1 MRFPGFKRGFSGK
14 LGRGIL
20 GLAAAT
26 LCIPSAQAAFHLW
39 TIREIYTD
47 TSGSLQFLELF
58 DFNSGENF
66 VNGMQI
72 NVANVGNTVTH
83 TFTIPGSSLSGDT
96 ANHALLFGTSG
107 LAAHGG
113 PTPDYII
120 PNGFLFSAGGS
131 ISFFGANSGSYTA
144 MPTDGVN
151 SRTWGDGNA
160 ANSPRNY
167 GGQTGFVVAPEPS
180 ALALLGIGC
189 LAALARRRNASL

>member
-1 MRFPGFKRGFSGK
+1 MFDKKLARTINDSVRTHFMRFSGSKRGFSGK
-14 LGRGIL
+14 MGRSVL

-26 LCIPSAQAAFHLW
+26 LSLSSAHAAFHLW

-47 TSGSLQFLELF
+47 TSGSLQFIELF

-66 VNGMQI
+66 VNGMNI
-72 NVANVGNTVTH
+72 NVSNVGNSQTH

-107 LAAHGG
+107 LQAHGG

-131 ISFFGANSGSYTA
+131 ISFFGAN
-144 MPTDGVN
+144 
-151 SRTWGDGNA
+151 
-160 ANSPRNY
+160 
-167 GGQTGFVVAPEPS
+167 
-180 ALALLGIGC
+180 
-189 LAALARRRNASL
+189 